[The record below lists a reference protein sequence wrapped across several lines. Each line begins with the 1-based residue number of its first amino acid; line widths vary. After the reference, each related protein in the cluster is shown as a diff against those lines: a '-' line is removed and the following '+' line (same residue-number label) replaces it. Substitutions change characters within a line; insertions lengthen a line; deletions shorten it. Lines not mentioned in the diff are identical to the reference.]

1 MVELSIYKFE
11 GSVFVAAAGQTVEN
25 WKTARAFEWFPVYYY
40 FFFCIG
46 FIQFV
51 RLQFN
56 FIRIKMLN

>member
-40 FFFCIG
+40 FFFA
-46 FIQFV
+46 
-51 RLQFN
+51 
-56 FIRIKMLN
+56 